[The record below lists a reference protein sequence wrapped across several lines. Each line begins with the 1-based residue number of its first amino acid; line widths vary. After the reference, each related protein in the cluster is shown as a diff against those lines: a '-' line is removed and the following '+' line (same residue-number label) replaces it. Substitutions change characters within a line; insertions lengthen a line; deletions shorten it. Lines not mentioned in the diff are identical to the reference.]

1 MSTHLGGGSYSAFD
15 AWRSRGL
22 TASWRPVA
30 GPAKALGVD
39 QGFCRQEPM
48 AVHGLPI
55 GTEASEIQGSDP
67 QGEILKMGMGQDE
80 KAAVVGDEL
89 KALILQERGPADK
102 TVSRPALEGRRRP
115 AKQGKPLS
123 GALGHIA
130 QRLPHPVREAQ
141 VVMPAHQLFPSLPL
155 PRENRPND
163 DFLQEAL
170 MDPLKFHTRRLTHLQ
185 EQSPEKNEKT
195 SITTTYLKHWRGPA
209 HKT

>member
-1 MSTHLGGGSYSAFD
+1 MGRIAHWMLGVAAEQLPVGA
-15 AWRSRGL
+15 
-22 TASWRPVA
+22 VA

-39 QGFCRQEPM
+39 QGFCQQEPM

-67 QGEILKMGMGQDE
+67 RGEILKMGVGQDE
-80 KAAVVGDEL
+80 KAEVGDEV

-130 QRLPHPVREAQ
+130 QRLPHPAREAQ
-141 VVMPAHQLFPSLPL
+141 VVMPAHQLFPALPG
-155 PRENRPND
+155 RIGRTMISFRRPGWT
-163 DFLQEAL
+163 L
-170 MDPLKFHTRRLTHLQ
+170 
-185 EQSPEKNEKT
+185 
-195 SITTTYLKHWRGPA
+195 
-209 HKT
+209 

>member
-22 TASWRPVA
+22 TASWRRGRRPRESA
-30 GPAKALGVD
+30 GGR
-39 QGFCRQEPM
+39 QSCRQEPM
-48 AVHGLPI
+48 AVHGPPI

-67 QGEILKMGMGQDE
+67 RGEILKMGVGQDE
-80 KAAVVGDEL
+80 KAAIVGDEV

-130 QRLPHPVREAQ
+130 QRLPHEAREAQ
-141 VVMPAHQLFPSLPL
+141 VVMPAHQLFPAL

-170 MDPLKFHTRRLTHLQ
+170 MDPLKFHTRSLTHSQ
-185 EQSPEKNEKT
+185 EKVQRKMKRVQSPRL
-195 SITTTYLKHWRGPA
+195 I
-209 HKT
+209 

>member
-1 MSTHLGGGSYSAFD
+1 
-15 AWRSRGL
+15 
-22 TASWRPVA
+22 
-30 GPAKALGVD
+30 
-39 QGFCRQEPM
+39 M

-130 QRLPHPVREAQ
+130 QRLPHPAREAQ
-141 VVMPAHQLFPSLPL
+141 VSDAGASALPSAP
-155 PRENRPND
+155 PGESAER
-163 DFLQEAL
+163 
-170 MDPLKFHTRRLTHLQ
+170 
-185 EQSPEKNEKT
+185 
-195 SITTTYLKHWRGPA
+195 
-209 HKT
+209 

>member
-1 MSTHLGGGSYSAFD
+1 MSTHLGGGSYRASD
-15 AWRSRGL
+15 AWRSRG
-22 TASWRPVA
+22 TAASWRRGRRPRESAGGRPRFLPVRA
-30 GPAKALGVD
+30 
-39 QGFCRQEPM
+39 E

-67 QGEILKMGMGQDE
+67 RGEILKMGVGQDE

-130 QRLPHPVREAQ
+130 TPPPGARSLGSDAGASALP
-141 VVMPAHQLFPSLPL
+141 
-155 PRENRPND
+155 
-163 DFLQEAL
+163 
-170 MDPLKFHTRRLTHLQ
+170 
-185 EQSPEKNEKT
+185 
-195 SITTTYLKHWRGPA
+195 
-209 HKT
+209 

>member
-1 MSTHLGGGSYSAFD
+1 MLGVAAEQLPVGGA
-15 AWRSRGL
+15 
-22 TASWRPVA
+22 VA

-39 QGFCRQEPM
+39 QGFCQQEPM

-67 QGEILKMGMGQDE
+67 RGETLKMGVGQDE

-123 GALGHIA
+123 GALG
-130 QRLPHPVREAQ
+130 
-141 VVMPAHQLFPSLPL
+141 
-155 PRENRPND
+155 
-163 DFLQEAL
+163 
-170 MDPLKFHTRRLTHLQ
+170 
-185 EQSPEKNEKT
+185 
-195 SITTTYLKHWRGPA
+195 
-209 HKT
+209 

>member
-1 MSTHLGGGSYSAFD
+1 MLGVAAEQLPVGGA
-15 AWRSRGL
+15 
-22 TASWRPVA
+22 VA

-39 QGFCRQEPM
+39 QGFCQQEPM
-48 AVHGLPI
+48 AAHGLPI

-80 KAAVVGDEL
+80 KAEVGDEL

-130 QRLPHPVREAQ
+130 TPPPGARSPGSDAGASALPSA
-141 VVMPAHQLFPSLPL
+141 

-163 DFLQEAL
+163 DFLQEAR
-170 MDPLKFHTRRLTHLQ
+170 MDPLKFHTRRLTHSQ
-185 EQSPEKNEKT
+185 EQSPK
-195 SITTTYLKHWRGPA
+195 
-209 HKT
+209 

>member
-1 MSTHLGGGSYSAFD
+1 MLDVAAEQLPVGGA
-15 AWRSRGL
+15 
-22 TASWRPVA
+22 VA

-39 QGFCRQEPM
+39 QGFCQQEPM

-67 QGEILKMGMGQDE
+67 GGKILKMGMGQDE
-80 KAAVVGDEL
+80 KAAVVGDEV
-89 KALILQERGPADK
+89 KALILQEWGPADK

-141 VVMPAHQLFPSLPL
+141 VVMPAHQLFPAL
-155 PRENRPND
+155 PRRIGRTMISFRRPGWT
-163 DFLQEAL
+163 L
-170 MDPLKFHTRRLTHLQ
+170 
-185 EQSPEKNEKT
+185 
-195 SITTTYLKHWRGPA
+195 
-209 HKT
+209 

>member
-1 MSTHLGGGSYSAFD
+1 
-15 AWRSRGL
+15 
-22 TASWRPVA
+22 
-30 GPAKALGVD
+30 
-39 QGFCRQEPM
+39 
-48 AVHGLPI
+48 
-55 GTEASEIQGSDP
+55 
-67 QGEILKMGMGQDE
+67 MGMGQDE
-80 KAAVVGDEL
+80 KAAVVGDEV
-89 KALILQERGPADK
+89 KALILQEWGPADK

-170 MDPLKFHTRRLTHLQ
+170 MDPLKFHTRRLTHSQ
-185 EQSPEKNEKT
+185 EQSSEKNEKT
-195 SITTTYLKHWRGPA
+195 SITTTYLKHWRSPGVDPA
-209 HKT
+209 SEDDHGLLGRTLIACRKARSKGFNSVLGAPSSEGASRGGASMSFFRMRVTEARTKSTRYPFRSIC

>member
-1 MSTHLGGGSYSAFD
+1 MLGVAAEQLPVGGA
-15 AWRSRGL
+15 
-22 TASWRPVA
+22 VA

-39 QGFCRQEPM
+39 QGFCQQEPM

-67 QGEILKMGMGQDE
+67 RGEILKMGMVQDE
-80 KAAVVGDEL
+80 KAEVGDEV

-130 QRLPHPVREAQ
+130 TPPPAARSPGSDAGASALPSAPPGESAER
-141 VVMPAHQLFPSLPL
+141 
-155 PRENRPND
+155 
-163 DFLQEAL
+163 
-170 MDPLKFHTRRLTHLQ
+170 
-185 EQSPEKNEKT
+185 
-195 SITTTYLKHWRGPA
+195 
-209 HKT
+209 